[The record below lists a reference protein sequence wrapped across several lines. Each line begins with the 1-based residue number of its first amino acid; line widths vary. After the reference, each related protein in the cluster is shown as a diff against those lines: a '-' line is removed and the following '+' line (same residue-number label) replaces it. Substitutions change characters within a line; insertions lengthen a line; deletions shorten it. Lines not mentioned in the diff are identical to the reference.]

1 MRQLREVPLAPK
13 DVIEAL
19 EEKKAP
25 PKESGSSQDVAQGP
39 QESALGGPA
48 PPEGESATVG
58 GHGPSQDSLS
68 QEENPEPME
77 DERSEEK
84 GDMEV
89 LEGCKGSSNGAQDH
103 EAPEPFSSPVSEKG
117 NHLQGVA
124 GRYLFKCLINVKKE
138 VDDALVEMHW
148 VEGQNRDLMNQLCTY
163 IHNQNFRLVAS

>member
-1 MRQLREVPLAPK
+1 
-13 DVIEAL
+13 
-19 EEKKAP
+19 
-25 PKESGSSQDVAQGP
+25 
-39 QESALGGPA
+39 
-48 PPEGESATVG
+48 
-58 GHGPSQDSLS
+58 
-68 QEENPEPME
+68 ME

-148 VEGQNRDLMNQLCTY
+148 VEGQNRGLMDQLCTY
-163 IHNQNFRLVAS
+163 VHNQIFRLVAS

>member
-1 MRQLREVPLAPK
+1 M
-13 DVIEAL
+13 
-19 EEKKAP
+19 
-25 PKESGSSQDVAQGP
+25 
-39 QESALGGPA
+39 
-48 PPEGESATVG
+48 G

-68 QEENPEPME
+68 QEENPEPTE

-148 VEGQNRDLMNQLCTY
+148 VEGQNKGLMVQLCTY
-163 IHNQNFRLVAS
+163 VHNQIFRLVAS

>member
-1 MRQLREVPLAPK
+1 M
-13 DVIEAL
+13 
-19 EEKKAP
+19 
-25 PKESGSSQDVAQGP
+25 
-39 QESALGGPA
+39 
-48 PPEGESATVG
+48 G

-68 QEENPEPME
+68 QEENPEPKE

-103 EAPEPFSSPVSEKG
+103 KAPEPFSSPVFEKG

-124 GRYLFKCLINVKKE
+124 GHYLFKCLINVKKK

-163 IHNQNFRLVAS
+163 ICNQTFRLVAS